1 MEEEKCSK
9 SLVPDQGNKTPIN
22 RHQES
27 ITSRASRI
35 HKETSHGYW
44 LERITTWVFLK
55 ALNSIFGWK
64 QESWLYEVN
73 FQGATG
79 INIERALRQV
89 SAQEHS
95 CSISFINLVARCKMH
110 MLTYRLVAGDFQKLE
125 PNATHVRCYSY
136 TAYPLKNGRSREK
149 YFMGCTKR

>member
-1 MEEEKCSK
+1 MSFH
-9 SLVPDQGNKTPIN
+9 L
-22 RHQES
+22 
-27 ITSRASRI
+27 
-35 HKETSHGYW
+35 W
-44 LERITTWVFLK
+44 LEAGTMIIL
-55 ALNSIFGWK
+55 S
-64 QESWLYEVN
+64 E
-73 FQGATG
+73 FQGAAG
-79 INIERALRQV
+79 INIERASRQV

>member
-1 MEEEKCSK
+1 MEEEKRFK
-9 SLVPDQGNKTPIN
+9 SPASDQTGNRTPEHIKSFKWN
-22 RHQES
+22 TRRDSQW
-27 ITSRASRI
+27 ILIRKDYI
-35 HKETSHGYW
+35 KDV
-44 LERITTWVFLK
+44 LERIDFHL
-55 ALNSIFGWK
+55 
-64 QESWLYEVN
+64 WLEAGIMIIRSE
-73 FQGATG
+73 FQGAAG
-79 INIERALRQV
+79 IYIERASRQV